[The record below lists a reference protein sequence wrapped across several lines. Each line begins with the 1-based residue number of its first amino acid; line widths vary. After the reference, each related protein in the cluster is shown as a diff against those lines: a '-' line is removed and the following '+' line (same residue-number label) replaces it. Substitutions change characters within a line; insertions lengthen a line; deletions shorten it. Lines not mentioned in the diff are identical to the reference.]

1 MYTPIRVRTMDEQ
14 SFKRE
19 GHAYD
24 VSEGGLQ
31 IELDHPIAP
40 GTPVAVE
47 LTLHGTQWE
56 DDSEPG
62 MGLSGRS
69 IFLFGN
75 VVWLDDEEAGP
86 ARIAIAITR
95 FTRPGEHEKFVKQLY
110 SGRLARA
117 A

>member
-1 MYTPIRVRTMDEQ
+1 MYTPIRVRTLDEQ
-14 SFKRE
+14 TFTNE

-24 VSEGGLQ
+24 LSEGGLQ
-31 IELDHPIAP
+31 LELDRPIDP

-47 LTLHGTQWE
+47 LTLHGSQWE
-56 DDSEPG
+56 DSTEPS

-69 IFLFGN
+69 LFLFGN

-86 ARIAIAITR
+86 ARMAIAITR
-95 FTRPGEHEKFVKQLY
+95 FTRPGEREKFIRQLY